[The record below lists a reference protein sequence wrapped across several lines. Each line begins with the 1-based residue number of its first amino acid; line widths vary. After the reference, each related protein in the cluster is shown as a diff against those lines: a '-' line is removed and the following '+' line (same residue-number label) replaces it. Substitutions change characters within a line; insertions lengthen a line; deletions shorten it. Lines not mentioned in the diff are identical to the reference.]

1 MNAQIL
7 PVAGAMKGAR
17 CPKVSLTSDGRTLT
31 VTDEA
36 RGRSTTLSP
45 ASLYRYDYSTDGS
58 GKRSRFLR
66 GVAALDPDGL
76 VLLDLPGDWD
86 PPHLRDFAAKAGI
99 PLRDGRDDSSG
110 RARRILAA
118 RAPGWERIRG
128 IPAPRTARWDM
139 ALGVCAGIAGLALMV
154 YLGAAGMWGA
164 WRGFSTVGHFLTD
177 LIHAKWL
184 VVAFSPALLVV
195 RPVLGGVHRWQERRG
210 LVVGLPGGPYLR
222 MKSSRTLSV
231 YRRSE
236 VVAELPVEPGSSLL
250 RYRHDDLCGV
260 LLLDPAGNPL
270 LHLPGR
276 WPPASLHRFTERH
289 GLGLAMHRVSREE
302 YLTLTTHSPQAFP

>member
-31 VTDEA
+31 VTDNA

-45 ASLYRYDYSTDGS
+45 ASLYRYDYSIDGS
-58 GKRSRFLR
+58 GKRSRFMK

-76 VLLDLPGDWD
+76 VLLDLPGDWHL
-86 PPHLRDFAAKAGI
+86 PHLREFASKAGI
-99 PLRDGRDDSSG
+99 PLRDGKDDSSK

-128 IPAPRTARWDM
+128 IPAPRFARWNTT
-139 ALGVCAGIAGLALMV
+139 LGVCAGIAGLALMV

-164 WRGFSTVGHFLTD
+164 WRGFSSFGRVLME
-177 LIHAKWL
+177 LIEVKWL
-184 VVAFSPALLVV
+184 MVAFSPALLVV
-195 RPVLGGVHRWQERRG
+195 RPVLGGVHRWQEKRG
-210 LVVGLPGGPYLR
+210 LVVGPPGGPYLR
-222 MKSSRTLSV
+222 MKSSRMLSV
-231 YRRSE
+231 YRRSG
-236 VVAELPVEPGSSLL
+236 VITELPVEPGSSLL

-260 LLLDPAGNPL
+260 FVLDPAGKPL

-276 WPPASLHRFTERH
+276 WPPSPLHRFTERH